1 MHFIF
6 TVTLC
11 CCSVA
16 QLSPTLCDPMGCSTP
31 GFPVLHHL
39 LELAQTHAHSASDA
53 IQSCPQS
60 FPASGSFPKSQLF
73 TSGGQS
79 IGASASASI
88 LLMNIQD
95 WFLLGL
101 TGWISLRVLQH
112 HSSKAS
118 ILLHSAFLI
127 VGLSHS
133 YMTTGKTVALT
144 KQTYV
149 GKVMSLL
156 FNMLSRFIID
166 FLFRSKRLNFM
177 ATVTICSH
185 FRAQENKACY
195 CFHCFPIYLPWR
207 DETRCHD
214 LSFVNVEF

>member
-1 MHFIF
+1 MDPVSSEHNKHWWCF
-6 TVTLC
+6 TFGQEDHLLLFTQSC
-11 CCSVA
+11 
-16 QLSPTLCDPMGCSTP
+16 PTLCDPTDCSTP

-101 TGWISLRVLQH
+101 TGLISMLSNTLPQH
-112 HSSKAS
+112 HNSKAS
-118 ILLHSAFLI
+118 ILQHSAFFMDQ
-127 VGLSHS
+127 LSHPE
-133 YMTTGKTVALT
+133 MTAGKTIALNIWT
-144 KQTYV
+144 LV

-156 FNMLSRFIID
+156 FNTLSWLLIA
-166 FLFRSKRLNFM
+166 FLPKCKCIWILW
-177 ATVTICSH
+177 
-185 FRAQENKACY
+185 
-195 CFHCFPIYLPWR
+195 L
-207 DETRCHD
+207 
-214 LSFVNVEF
+214 